1 MKLQEI
7 PGHEVLQDVGHG
19 LWFCRHFGKATSYR
33 QKWVPEKRGT
43 LHEVSEGD
51 LFPKIVGAEA
61 PLQGHGALG
70 DWGTGDLLTGAIPE
84 LDFQYNEL

>member
-1 MKLQEI
+1 MA
-7 PGHEVLQDVGHG
+7 
-19 LWFCRHFGKATSYR
+19 FGSAVISAKR
-33 QKWVPEKRGT
+33 LHIGKKWVPEKRGT
-43 LHEVSEGD
+43 VHEVSEGD

-70 DWGTGDLLTGAIPE
+70 DRGPGDLLTGAIPE